1 LRAIAFKGLK
11 WSSIQQLGVQLLNY
25 ASVVALA
32 FWVDPEVH
40 GFFAIASLAA
50 GLAGVLG
57 AMGLGEIIIK
67 DVDEN
72 FQDKVPAY
80 WSLVLLVAGLLY
92 ILSCGLSLI
101 VSTVSTPF
109 FRQVKNR

>member
-1 LRAIAFKGLK
+1 M
-11 WSSIQQLGVQLLNY
+11 LNY

-32 FWVDPEVH
+32 FWVDPEVN